1 MSNKKNNAARTFAAT
16 VAPNLVPQAKAI
28 AADTSLGTLTVAD
41 LTSIIAG
48 VIAQSQTKAPKAS
61 KPAASVA
68 VPAPVVTKPAMV
80 APVTSADFETNG
92 KVQECFK
99 AGRANSQQV
108 APWNGV
114 KGQGSVGGRYSPEG
128 IAAFKAGYNAKAAEL
143 GVPARY

>member
-1 MSNKKNNAARTFAAT
+1 MSKNKNSAARTFAAT

-28 AADTSLGTLTVAD
+28 AADTSLGTLTVGD

-48 VIAQSQTKAPKAS
+48 VLAQTKAPKAS
-61 KPAASVA
+61 KPAA

-80 APVTSADFETNG
+80 APVTSADFENNG

-99 AGRANSQQV
+99 AGRANANAK

-114 KGQGSVGGRYSPEG
+114 RGQGSVGGKFSPEG
-128 IAAFKAGYNAKAAEL
+128 IAAFKAGYNAKAAAL
-143 GVPARY
+143 GIPARY

>member
-1 MSNKKNNAARTFAAT
+1 MSKNKNSAARTFAAT

-28 AADTSLGTLTVAD
+28 AADTSLGTLTVGD

-48 VIAQSQTKAPKAS
+48 VMAQTKAPKAS

-99 AGRANSQQV
+99 AGRANANAK

-114 KGQGSVGGRYSPEG
+114 RGQGCVGGRYSPEG
-128 IAAFKAGYNAKAAEL
+128 IAAFKAGYNSKAAEL